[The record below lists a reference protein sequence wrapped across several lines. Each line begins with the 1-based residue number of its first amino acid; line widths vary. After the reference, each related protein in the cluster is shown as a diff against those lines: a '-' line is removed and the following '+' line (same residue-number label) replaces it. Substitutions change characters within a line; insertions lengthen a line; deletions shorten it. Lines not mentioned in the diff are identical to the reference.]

1 MEVEK
6 ASFVSPNINPWICI
20 MVLTERVF
28 MISGNS
34 YHGTCQ
40 VVGMNMIVLLKR
52 PAVFEIVDVL
62 VNTKLND

>member
-40 VVGMNMIVLLKR
+40 VVGMNMIVLLNVR
-52 PAVFEIVDVL
+52 P
-62 VNTKLND
+62 